1 MKKLVQHMS
10 LKRKLYHTLSQI
22 GSLFAGMQE
31 KDYKD
36 SINQS
41 LKWIG
46 ELLKVDRIYIYKY
59 NFSLNTCSNLFEYC
73 SEGIEP
79 QIENSQNLSLEDAKD
94 WVDAHRSL
102 QPTYIPNIDKH
113 KQFLGLKELLL
124 SQGVKSLYTIPLLMK
139 DELYGFVG
147 FDSVKK
153 TTKYS
158 HFEQYVLQEYANI
171 LISALER
178 IELEEKLTKSQQEL
192 VVVFQAMKQSPNAV
206 MITDQHSMIQY
217 VNPRFEEV
225 TGFKAEDV
233 IGQYANIQKSGI
245 HSKEFYENIYQTM
258 NEGRVWQGEF
268 YNKRKDGSLYW
279 ESASMSAVFNKLG
292 EVTHYISIKVDI
304 TERKNIEEL
313 QAIKRMVLEQDVKD
327 KIIEIEDSQQ
337 AAIIALAKLTE
348 ARDIDTGQHVERVQ
362 HLCKVLS
369 EQMFKEGV
377 YTHQIDEA
385 FVSQIYFASA
395 LHDIGK
401 ISIPDKVLLKKDKLN
416 KDEFE
421 IMKSHVSM
429 GEQILTDMIKHYPN
443 SKLVKLGREIAK
455 YHHEKWDGT
464 GYLEGLKGDAIPIS
478 ARIMALVDV
487 YDALRSKRP
496 YKKPMSHEVAYQI
509 IIADTNKHFDPLIVD
524 QFKIVHQTFDEVF
537 TLLSENSK

>member
-1 MKKLVQHMS
+1 MKKMFKLMTT
-10 LKRKLYHTLSQI
+10 KRKLYHTLSKI

-31 KDYKD
+31 TDYQEAV
-36 SINQS
+36 NQS

-46 ELLKVDRIYIYKY
+46 DLLKVDRIYIYKY
-59 NFSLNTCSNLFEYC
+59 DFKHNTCSNLFEYC
-73 SEGIEP
+73 SIGIEP
-79 QIENSQNLSLEDAKD
+79 QIEYSQNLSLDEAKD
-94 WVDAHRSL
+94 WVEVHRSL
-102 QPTYIPNIDKH
+102 QPAYISNIH
-113 KQFLGLKELLL
+113 KYKRYQGIKELLL
-124 SQGVKSLYTIPLLMK
+124 SQGVKSLYTIPLIMK

-153 TTKYS
+153 AQRYS
-158 HFEQYVLQEYANI
+158 LFKRYVLQEYAHI

-178 IELEEKLTKSQQEL
+178 IELEEKLLKSQQDL

-206 MITDQHSMIQY
+206 MITDQHSIIEY

-225 TGFKAEDV
+225 TGFSSDDV
-233 IGQYANIQKSGI
+233 IGKSANIQKSGV
-245 HSKEFYENIYQTM
+245 HSNEFYESIYKTM
-258 NEGRVWQGEF
+258 NEGKVWQGEF
-268 YNKRKDGSLYW
+268 YNKRKDGSFYW
-279 ESASMSAVFNKLG
+279 EAASMSAVFDKQG
-292 EVTHYISIKVDI
+292 HVTHYISIKVDI

-313 QAIKRMVLEQDVKD
+313 NAFKRMALEQDVQD
-327 KIIEIEDSQQ
+327 KITEIEDSQQ

-348 ARDIDTGQHVERVQ
+348 ARDIFTGQHVERVQ
-362 HLCKVLS
+362 HLCKILA
-369 EQMFKEGV
+369 EQMRTQGL
-377 YTHQIDEA
+377 HPHLIDES
-385 FVSQIYFASA
+385 FVSQIFFASA

-401 ISIPDKVLLKKDKLN
+401 ISIPDNILLKKDKLS

-464 GYLEGLKGDAIPIS
+464 GYLEGLKGDTIPIS

-496 YKKPMSHEVAYQI
+496 YKKPMSHEMAFQI
-509 IIADTNKHFDPLIVD
+509 IVSDSGKHFDPEIAE
-524 QFKIVHQTFDEVF
+524 QFKIIHKAFDEVF
-537 TLLSENSK
+537 SLLSDKE